1 MRAEAIA
8 ITTMVKKSHATAV
21 AAWIPLLVAPA
32 IVISVFPREL
42 PKWAYMWTLA
52 FTIYCG
58 CKWLTWRTYKSER
71 NNTTTVARQF
81 AYMLLWPGLD
91 ADAFLNETKVDDQPT
106 RLELLSAVIKTSVA
120 IACLI
125 WVMPRTAEL
134 PVYLRGWF
142 AAVCI
147 VFMLH
152 FGLFHLLSIAW
163 RFKGVQARKLMNAPL
178 LSTSLTEFWGK
189 RWNVAF
195 RDLTHKFLFRPLL
208 RKLGANGALIVGFIM
223 SGLIH
228 DLVISVPAGGGYGEP
243 TLYFMIQAIGVSI
256 QKSEFAS
263 ALKLDRGFRGWVVT
277 TAFLLGPVVLLF
289 HKPFMAEIMVPFTDL
304 IGG

>member
-1 MRAEAIA
+1 MAT
-8 ITTMVKKSHATAV
+8 TTMVKKSHAIAI

-32 IVISVFPREL
+32 LIIATFPRDM
-42 PKWAYMWTLA
+42 PKWASMWSLA

-58 CKWLTWRTYKSER
+58 CKWLTWRTYINEGKNS
-71 NNTTTVARQF
+71 TTVTRQF

-91 ADAFLNETKVDDQPT
+91 ADAFLNTRNAVSRPT
-106 RLELLSAVIKTSVA
+106 RSEFLSALIKTTVA
-120 IACLI
+120 AVCLI
-125 WVMPRTAEL
+125 WVVPQTTSY
-134 PVYLRGWF
+134 PVYLRGWI
-142 AAVCI
+142 AAICI
-147 VFMLH
+147 VLVLH
-152 FGLFHLLSIAW
+152 FGLFHLLSVLW
-163 RFKGVQARKLMNAPL
+163 RYKGIRAHSLMNAPL

-208 RKLGANGALIVGFIM
+208 RKLGANGALIIGFVT

-228 DLVISVPAGGGYGEP
+228 DLVISVPAGGGYGQP

-277 TAFLLGPVVLLF
+277 TVFLLGPVVLLF

>member
-91 ADAFLNETKVDDQPT
+91 ADTFLNQTKVDDQPT
-106 RLELLSAVIKTSVA
+106 R
-120 IACLI
+120 
-125 WVMPRTAEL
+125 
-134 PVYLRGWF
+134 
-142 AAVCI
+142 
-147 VFMLH
+147 
-152 FGLFHLLSIAW
+152 
-163 RFKGVQARKLMNAPL
+163 
-178 LSTSLTEFWGK
+178 
-189 RWNVAF
+189 
-195 RDLTHKFLFRPLL
+195 
-208 RKLGANGALIVGFIM
+208 
-223 SGLIH
+223 
-228 DLVISVPAGGGYGEP
+228 
-243 TLYFMIQAIGVSI
+243 
-256 QKSEFAS
+256 
-263 ALKLDRGFRGWVVT
+263 
-277 TAFLLGPVVLLF
+277 
-289 HKPFMAEIMVPFTDL
+289 
-304 IGG
+304 